1 MTKRHFPYPS
11 VNFPQ
16 QVNEAVETSLVSLV
30 SGEITADVK
39 GAPLGAAKGAG
50 KAVDAWISVGGSGK
64 DDSNPLQ
71 ISGEIYLNGVSILS
85 TLPVITHVSG
95 EASAHKTTKESGDT
109 GITQA
114 VINTDAND
122 YSPGDVF
129 SYDLTLVRTVSPTTE
144 VSNVVVVV
152 ELEPTR

>member
-1 MTKRHFPYPS
+1 MQKRHFPYPS
-11 VNFPQ
+11 VSFAQ
-16 QVNEAVETSLVSLV
+16 QVAEVAESSLVALI
-30 SGEITADVK
+30 SGEITADVL
-39 GAPLGAAKGAG
+39 GAVLGAAKGAG

-64 DDSNPLQ
+64 DDSDPLQ

-95 EASAHKTTKESGDT
+95 EASTHKTTKESGDT

-114 VINTDAND
+114 VIDTDAND

-129 SYDLTLVRTVSPTTE
+129 SYDLTIERSSPDTE
-144 VSNVVVVV
+144 ASNAVVVV